1 MKKFITSI
9 LLLAGLATA
18 TSSCKKD
25 DTTTPTS
32 TTMAISGDMTGA
44 NSVPAATT
52 SGKGTVTGTFV
63 KDSKGGGALNYSIA
77 YSDLSGP
84 VAAGHFHIGAP
95 GVASKEIPVSF
106 TNVQTSPITGTAIL
120 TPAQTDELLKGNFYA
135 NLHTAKYGDG
145 EIRANVAV
153 K

>member
-1 MKKFITSI
+1 MKKILTSI

-25 DTTTPTS
+25 DTTTPVP
-32 TTMAISGDMTGA
+32 TTMTVSGEMTGA
-44 NSVPAATT
+44 KSVPVATT
-52 SGKGTVTGTFV
+52 SGTGTASGTFTKASDGTGVLKYTVT
-63 KDSKGGGALNYSIA
+63 YSG
-77 YSDLSGP
+77 LTGP
-84 VAAGHFHIGAP
+84 VTSGHFHIGGP
-95 GVASKEIPVSF
+95 GVASMNVAVSF
-106 TNVQTSPITGTAIL
+106 TNVQTSPITGTATL

-135 NLHTAKYGDG
+135 NLHTDKYPGG